1 MRAWK
6 VVGKYPFLQ
15 DGEITHTEI
24 AIASTTGSY
33 ATYTEKVVGNHMDKT
48 ETELV
53 ELAREAHFKSEYAD
67 RAMAESVQKI
77 DELEQSI
84 KQNKTLNAELR
95 VQLDFAGKKIAQIDE
110 SLERSNEQY
119 TRFEEMMKMTTAMVN
134 ELIESVMGA
143 ENDVTEE
150 SITTN

>member
-6 VVGKYPFLQ
+6 VIGKYPFLSN
-15 DGEITHTEI
+15 GEVTHTEI

-77 DELEQSI
+77 DELEVAVKKLDEI
-84 KQNKTLNAELR
+84 DWDANVTTD
-95 VQLDFAGKKIAQIDE
+95 QLDKYLTQVKEELSLEDE
-110 SLERSNEQY
+110 SIRQEIVKVLSRLTALEQGSDNP
-119 TRFEEMMKMTTAMVN
+119 TDNT
-134 ELIESVMGA
+134 
-143 ENDVTEE
+143 DTETE
-150 SITTN
+150 

>member
-6 VVGKYPFLQ
+6 VIGKYPFLS

-48 ETELV
+48 ENELV

-77 DELEQSI
+77 DELEVAVKKLDEI
-84 KQNKTLNAELR
+84 DWDANVTTD
-95 VQLDFAGKKIAQIDE
+95 QLDKYLTQVKEELSLEDE
-110 SLERSNEQY
+110 SIRQEIVKVLSRLTALEQGSDNS
-119 TRFEEMMKMTTAMVN
+119 TAN
-134 ELIESVMGA
+134 T
-143 ENDVTEE
+143 DTETE
-150 SITTN
+150 